1 MKKIK
6 DSLIGIGIFLI
17 PIFII
22 TLLLNI
28 EEKKVHSQKF
38 STNEIVLEK
47 TGTYNDIQV
56 SILKDCDKEKEYLI
70 IQDSHG
76 IEITLR

>member
-1 MKKIK
+1 VKKIK

-38 STNEIVLEK
+38 STNEIILEK
-47 TGTYNDIQV
+47 AGTYCKTI
-56 SILKDCDKEKEYLI
+56 
-70 IQDSHG
+70 
-76 IEITLR
+76 